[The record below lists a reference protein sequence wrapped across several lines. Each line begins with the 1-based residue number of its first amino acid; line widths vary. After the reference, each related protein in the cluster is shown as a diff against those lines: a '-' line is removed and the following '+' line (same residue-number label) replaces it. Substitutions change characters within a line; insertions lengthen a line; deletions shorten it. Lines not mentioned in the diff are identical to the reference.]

1 VARRDVLIFVAAVI
15 VIIPLVAAAWLPPGF
30 PLLLRQ
36 VLLCVWGVGAM
47 LAAERLF
54 FSRTLKEARVAL
66 GGVPS
71 EAATRSLDRPFC
83 TRAPT
88 LP

>member
-1 VARRDVLIFVAAVI
+1 MARRDVLILVPAVI
-15 VIIPLVAAAWLPPGF
+15 VIIPLVAAAWLPPEF

-36 VLLCVWGVGAM
+36 VLLCAWGVGAM

-54 FSRTLKEARVAL
+54 FSRTLKEACVAL

-71 EAATRSLDRPFC
+71 EAATRSLGQPSC